1 MLSNAAYFSATD
13 GFLSAF
19 GELPQVALI
28 GQASSGGSGATKR
41 FQLPNSGLEVKL
53 SSMASF
59 RSNGKLFDGNGIA
72 VDIPVSP
79 DAIDFVGE
87 TDVVLDKAI
96 EWVKDRRTRMDDN

>member
-1 MLSNAAYFSATD
+1 VLSNAAYFSATD

-72 VDIPVSP
+72 VDIPVSRTLS
-79 DAIDFVGE
+79 I
-87 TDVVLDKAI
+87 LL
-96 EWVKDRRTRMDDN
+96 VKQMLFSTRQLSG